1 MRFCANPE
9 NCPNASLASPDA
21 LRQCGDTQL
30 EDVIRTFD
38 HGRHDECQP
47 SLSTHLTRPDLNI
60 LLVCRRIH
68 LEAALL
74 PFQKNTFTIHIAEPY
89 ALNIYP
95 TFRIFL
101 ENLAQEQREAL
112 AHLTVTSI
120 SCFLAE
126 NKGQL
131 ARLKDLRTLHVVQ
144 KPDEGLNPIYAA
156 LVSCWEN
163 AGGRPR
169 EWRRLQLAHLEN
181 VRVSIEVRFWKT
193 NEVVEKFQ
201 RSVVGPQTRPLTG
214 LLGIVE
220 GRLFESI
227 AGRVIPGEPRGED
240 GDRFEEKLSS
250 MRGFY
255 R

>member
-1 MRFCANPE
+1 MSE
-9 NCPNASLASPDA
+9 KCPNAPLASPDA
-21 LRQCGDTQL
+21 IRQCDDSLREDLTQ
-30 EDVIRTFD
+30 TFD
-38 HGRHDECQP
+38 RRRHDGCQP
-47 SLSTHLTRPDLNI
+47 SLNPHLTRPNLNI

-74 PFQKNTFTIHIAEPY
+74 PFQKNTFTIHIADPY
-89 ALNIYP
+89 ALPAYP

-101 ENLAQEQREAL
+101 DNLAQEQREAL
-112 AHLTVTSI
+112 AQLTVTSI
-120 SCFLAE
+120 ACFLAD

-131 ARLKDLRTLHVVQ
+131 ARLKGLRTLHVVQ
-144 KPDEGLNPIYAA
+144 KPDEGLTPMYAA
-156 LVSCWEN
+156 LVSSWAN

-181 VRVSIEVRFWKT
+181 VRVSIEVRF
-193 NEVVEKFQ
+193 ERDEDGVLEKFQ

-214 LLGIVE
+214 LLGMVE
-220 GRLFESI
+220 GRLFESVT
-227 AGRVIPGEPRGED
+227 GRVIPGEQRGEE